1 MSENLIGATTAIFPI
16 RLSVAVASPVDV
28 EWATRDGSA
37 IAGSDY
43 KAASGTV
50 TFLPGETEKQIEVQ
64 VYGQAITPADDK
76 VFFIRLNPP
85 SNAVLVDA
93 ILTCTINI
101 IDDQGIPS
109 VAVVVAEGRRGPKGD
124 PGLSAYEQAVLMGYT
139 GTLAEWMDQI
149 ADASKAADRA
159 EGYAISAGED
169 ALKAQNA
176 AKNAVFAG
184 VIFPTTAEGVDPI
197 LGVQNG
203 AYFNVRSPMS
213 EHYIDEYQ
221 NVNGVAVATGKSYPT
236 SDHLQNISDHTALP
250 FVTGESY
257 ALNRRVVLTN
267 GDIVKSTID
276 ENEND
281 PNEDMTGWVKDNS
294 ASQIFDESGLSQQD
308 VNDSALIKSPQLFG
322 AKGSANNDQVAFT
335 NLSADYAYALGA
347 EYTVPVWRT
356 QATKFIGNGTKVNL
370 DSVNGDT
377 TVCLQIKPNSNYSD
391 IDFVNNPAQKKP
403 WSYSTIGNN
412 SVLTNVGFYNF
423 DDPNEVKNSWG
434 IYLENKENIT
444 LINPKFGGNGVS
456 DIAIVDNVK
465 NINIFNAVNTVD
477 PDGVHLDIE
486 PNDLG
491 NIENINIIGG
501 KYSTINVLEN
511 NFLSIGIKSLNI
523 IGANVKLLELRGG
536 QTKIIGGKVEKIK
549 GNWANALDYEGMQN
563 EYFCSLE
570 VDGFNLSENLLEDE
584 FMNSLSAWDT
594 NSFFSLYA
602 PDGASI
608 IRKKDDNGYYLSINA
623 NKNKNYHVLNQR
635 GFTSLPLGA
644 DVICIAMAY
653 SVENTGSETMFQP
666 CIVSFFNDSDVK
678 VGDSYSLKGGRTAA
692 GMNYDW
698 SHEVSIFDIPSG
710 ATKFKITVRNNK
722 TGSTL
727 NVRKIGVHTLTKTDG
742 AGNFNAVVASYGV
755 PNLKNSYKQAVTP
768 VDLSYGYNGLL
779 VETPDAA
786 YKYVGSG
793 NTFTLQLVEKVKVFG
808 SASVNASI
816 PANTTHTETKTITG
830 AKVGQ
835 TVSLSPNAVIGASVQ
850 LWGEV
855 TAVDTVALYLRN
867 TGATS
872 ASVVA
877 SLNIVLE

>member
-1 MSENLIGATTAIFPI
+1 MQQPTRLISTPFAQEGEKTEIQNVTGEFDNSATYRLGFPPITMQSI
-16 RLSVAVASPVDV
+16 RLGGKPPKRTDFNGILFDITENISFLCKGG
-28 EWATRDGSA
+28 RYQYN
-37 IAGSDY
+37 AGLSTLMGGY
-43 KAASGTV
+43 
-50 TFLPGETEKQIEVQ
+50 
-64 VYGQAITPADDK
+64 
-76 VFFIRLNPP
+76 
-85 SNAVLVDA
+85 
-93 ILTCTINI
+93 
-101 IDDQGIPS
+101 
-109 VAVVVAEGRRGPKGD
+109 PKGSNLLLD
-124 PGLSAYEQAVLMGYT
+124 DNVTEVVSTVAGNQNNPNTNMTGWVL
-139 GTLAEWMDQI
+139 
-149 ADASKAADRA
+149 KPNR
-159 EGYAISAGED
+159 
-169 ALKAQNA
+169 
-176 AKNAVFAG
+176 
-184 VIFPTTAEGVDPI
+184 TTAEYVLDASGETQQQVNY
-197 LGVQNG
+197 NG
-203 AYFNVRSPMS
+203 GSKWHSRVGGYLKN
-213 EHYIDEYQ
+213 E
-221 NVNGVAVATGKSYPT
+221 
-236 SDHLQNISDHTALP
+236 
-250 FVTGESY
+250 
-257 ALNRRVVLTN
+257 RVVLAN

-391 IDFVNNPAQKKP
+391 IDFVNNPTAAKS
-403 WSYSTIGNN
+403 WTYSTIGNN

-423 DDPNEVKNSWG
+423 DDSVTPKNSWG
-434 IYLENKENIT
+434 IYFENKENIT
-444 LINPKFGGNGVS
+444 LINPKFGGNGLS
-456 DIAIVDNVK
+456 DITILDNVK
-465 NINIFNAVNTVD
+465 NITIVNAVNTVN

-486 PNDLG
+486 PNGSG

-501 KYSTINVLEN
+501 EYSQINVLEN
-511 NFLSIGIKSLNI
+511 YFLSIGIKSLNI